1 MKVIGVSFHVGSGC
15 SEHGALKSARAAFDV
30 AERLGFQ
37 PSLLDIGGG
46 FPGWDEE
53 GHATFAD
60 HAADIRTSLAELFPS
75 PTIRVIAEPGR
86 FFAAMSQAIL
96 TTVISMC
103 DTTSGSRYYLND
115 GLYGAFNCL
124 LYDHAVLPTP
134 VILRGG
140 KELTDAGTSAS
151 CTLFGPTCDGFDV
164 LAEAIT
170 MPKLQVGDRLLFR
183 NMGAYTSAASTNFN
197 GFAPAR
203 SFLYESQPRR

>member
-15 SEHGALKSARAAFDV
+15 SEHGAFKSALKRARAAFDV

-115 GLYGAFNCL
+115 GLYGSFNCL

-134 VILRGG
+134 IILRGG
-140 KELTDAGTSAS
+140 KELAEAEAGSPTS
-151 CTLFGPTCDGFDV
+151 CTLFGPT
-164 LAEAIT
+164 
-170 MPKLQVGDRLLFR
+170 
-183 NMGAYTSAASTNFN
+183 
-197 GFAPAR
+197 
-203 SFLYESQPRR
+203 